1 MLKFVRKHG
10 IKLLGFHGLPI
21 YLINKMANVGQGKG
35 HMEMLVLNCGIQ
47 QPNYHQG
54 KMLPNKKRDE
64 K

>member
-1 MLKFVRKHG
+1 MLKFVRQHG
-10 IKLLGFHGLPI
+10 IKLLGFYGLLI
-21 YLINKMANVGQGKG
+21 YLINKMANVGQGKC

-54 KMLPNKKRDE
+54 KRLPNKKRDE